1 MLAARRSVQGSF
13 GLRSPNFAPDLIAAC
28 ACWTGAEGL
37 FDRNPSPDAYSRFST
52 MSSRRW
58 PTCSICGPITLRS
71 GPSMT
76 SMARP
81 CTADQARN
89 SAPGRRSAGPG
100 AGGRFCLGV
109 AACPSPAQL
118 HRDSREDARGAG
130 KRFPRRLR
138 AGGFLALEMQA
149 PVLRLLPKEN
159 RLGAGIEL
167 ARIFHQ

>member
-130 KRFPRRLR
+130 NAFPGACGPAAFWRWRCRRPSCACCPKRTGW
-138 AGGFLALEMQA
+138 AQGSS
-149 PVLRLLPKEN
+149 
-159 RLGAGIEL
+159 
-167 ARIFHQ
+167 